1 MALGP
6 REPSLGDAARQP
18 LARDS
23 DADARDGEGTA
34 EPNEERL
41 ERERRVEVELG
52 EVAPGLAGELGRL
65 LGAREP
71 LERGVRSELVGMVAV
86 HRRFGPPPPARS
98 RSPCQSGGRA
108 PAPRSPRGLSA
119 PTAA

>member
-52 EVAPGLAGELGRL
+52 EVAPGLAGG
-65 LGAREP
+65 G
-71 LERGVRSELVGMVAV
+71 
-86 HRRFGPPPPARS
+86 GPPPRAPPGPPAARS
-98 RSPCQSGGRA
+98 PVLSARA
-108 PAPRSPRGLSA
+108 RRARPPPPRPPFPRGRGSRQRRLRLRRRRRI
-119 PTAA
+119 

>member
-71 LERGVRSELVGMVAV
+71 LDRGVRSELLGMVAV
-86 HRRFGPPPPARS
+86 HRRVGP
-98 RSPCQSGGRA
+98 GGERDDVA
-108 PAPRSPRGLSA
+108 V
-119 PTAA
+119 